1 MAAVAGGLVAGDD
14 RGPCFL
20 ADAVVDPLCG
30 LVAAAAVL
38 EALVTGG
45 RWLLS
50 VALAPLAAAVA
61 VGCIHG
67 AGAAPHD
74 VLLIPGPV
82 VHALDARI
90 ARDHPCRIVAGLVR
104 QAFQGHIVS
113 GGDFDNRQ
121 QAAAEVAPVDGA
133 IRCRHM
139 PMPGAARWIGQLAQ
153 RYFMRPQILH

>member
-1 MAAVAGGLVAGDD
+1 VWSSITSHGRGPAQAERVGFGDVAAVAGGLVAGDD

-61 VGCIHG
+61 GPALIVQG
-67 AGAAPHD
+67 APARPPRARPAVRPAPPLGSDTAD
-74 VLLIPGPV
+74 VLG
-82 VHALDARI
+82 
-90 ARDHPCRIVAGLVR
+90 GL
-104 QAFQGHIVS
+104 AS
-113 GGDFDNRQ
+113 
-121 QAAAEVAPVDGA
+121 
-133 IRCRHM
+133 
-139 PMPGAARWIGQLAQ
+139 
-153 RYFMRPQILH
+153 